1 MPVEF
6 IGKPIEVKLSEDA
19 AAVPV
24 AFRLGRKEYK
34 VADVLQHWEEHA
46 SGQAIP
52 RHDDWR
58 SGPQRVY
65 YRLRTSEGE
74 VYEVYMDWLATRR
87 QGARRQEKSKWF
99 AYRRIS

>member
-19 AAVPV
+19 EPVPV
-24 AFRLGRKEYK
+24 AFRLGGKEYK
-34 VADVLQHWEEHA
+34 VADVLQRWEEHA

-52 RHDDWR
+52 GHGDWR
-58 SGPQRVY
+58 SRPQRVY

-74 VYEVYMDWLATRR
+74 VYEVYVDWLPTRR
-87 QGARRQEKSKWF
+87 HGKRRQEKSKWYV
-99 AYRRIS
+99 YRKL

>member
-19 AAVPV
+19 APVPV
-24 AFRLGRKEYK
+24 SFRLGGKEHK

-52 RHDDWR
+52 RHGDWR

-74 VYEVYMDWLATRR
+74 VYEVYVDWLPTRR
-87 QGARRQEKSKWF
+87 HGTRRQEKSRWF
-99 AYRRIS
+99 AYRKL

>member
-19 AAVPV
+19 APVPV
-24 AFRLGRKEYK
+24 AFRLGGKEYK

-46 SGQAIP
+46 SGQAI
-52 RHDDWR
+52 RGHDDWR
-58 SGPQRVY
+58 AGAQRIY

-74 VYEVYMDWLATRR
+74 VYEVYVELLPTRR
-87 QGARRQEKSKWF
+87 HGRRRQEKSKWYV
-99 AYRRIS
+99 YRKL